1 MQAISYIICNSGDG
15 SNHIEWFNRALTDDE
30 IRRLE
35 DSGSD
40 SYLSGD
46 GIQYDVLCF
55 PDEFSISGWAGM
67 NFIQFTDFDKHI
79 SELEMPRE

>member
-1 MQAISYIICNSGDG
+1 MQVISYIVCNSGDG

-30 IRRLE
+30 IRMLE

-40 SYLSGD
+40 SYISGD
-46 GIQYDVLCF
+46 GIQYDEMYF

-67 NFIQFTDFDKHI
+67 NFITFVDFNERI
-79 SELEMPRE
+79 SDIESQY

>member
-1 MQAISYIICNSGDG
+1 MQVISYIVCNSGDG

-30 IRRLE
+30 IRMLE

-40 SYLSGD
+40 SYISGD
-46 GIQYDVLCF
+46 GIQYDEMCF

-67 NFIQFTDFDKHI
+67 TFITFVDFNERI
-79 SELEMPRE
+79 SDIESQY